1 MPPVTHEKINYAGW
15 PNCVRLGNAQLELIA
30 TTDVGPRIIHFG
42 FVGGSNVLKENPA
55 QAGKIGGDE
64 WRSYGGHRL
73 WRAPED
79 IRRTYAPDN
88 GSIGS
93 EWNGRSLKLTQPTDA
108 SGVEKE
114 IEIVLD
120 PDRCRVS
127 LLHRLTNRNGTS
139 VELSPW
145 AVTVMAAGGRA
156 ILPQEPYRAHSESL
170 LPVRSLA
177 LWSYTDMKDPR
188 WTWGT
193 RYIQLKQDAAAKVE
207 QKFGLR
213 NTLGWAAYVLDGVT
227 FIKRFPFD
235 PAARY
240 PDLNCNFEGFT
251 NNAILEIETLG
262 ALAILAPGA
271 SVEHFEEWFLFHAQI
286 GEAESAIDRDLLPL
300 VAQTAAPSR

>member
-1 MPPVTHEKINYAGW
+1 M
-15 PNCVRLGNAQLELIA
+15 ELIA

-42 FVGGSNVLKENPA
+42 FVGGSNILKENPE
-55 QAGKIGGDE
+55 QAGKVGGGE

-73 WRAPED
+73 WQAPED
-79 IRRTYAPDN
+79 IQYTYAPDN
-88 GSIGS
+88 GSIAS

-108 SGVEKE
+108 AGLEKE
-114 IEIVLD
+114 IEIALD
-120 PDRCRVS
+120 SDRCRVS

-188 WTWGT
+188 WMWGT
-193 RYIQLKQDAAAKVE
+193 RYIQLKQDAAAKLE

-227 FIKRFPFD
+227 FIKRFAFD

-240 PDLNCNFEGFT
+240 PDLNCNCEGFT

-262 ALAILAPGA
+262 PLAPLAPGA
-271 SVEHFEEWFLFHAQI
+271 SVEHAEEWFLFHAQI
-286 GEAESAIDRDLLPL
+286 GGEESAIDRDLLPL
-300 VAQTAAPSR
+300 VAQTAAPGR